1 MKDLNE
7 LIGTLAVEIAKEN
20 KDEAFK
26 KVIRAIELFYTENFF
41 LDKYEVSIFLTND
54 EKTVLSFACPEYLVN
69 SGMIP
74 VSSTEAFAAS
84 IYRRGNGLIEN
95 NLQQQKH
102 LSIFEIIRTPEDE
115 LKPVWKMMGTLIAVD
130 KDKLGVIEI
139 SRRASKQENAGE
151 DFMESDLMFL
161 ENTIKKL
168 APYIKK
174 VMPSNFRGKIT

>member
-26 KVIRAIELFYTENFF
+26 KVIHAIEVFYTENFF
-41 LDKYEVSIFLTND
+41 LDKYEVSIFLAND

-74 VSSTEAFAAS
+74 VSSTEAFTSS
-84 IYRRGNGLIEN
+84 IFRRGNSIIEN
-95 NLQQQKH
+95 NFQQQKH
-102 LSIFEIIRTPEDE
+102 LSIFEIIRTPDDE
-115 LKPVWKMMGTLIAVD
+115 LKPMWKMMGTLIAVD
-130 KDKLGVIEI
+130 KEKLGVIEI

-151 DFMESDLMFL
+151 DFMESDVMFL
-161 ENTIKKL
+161 ENTIRKL
-168 APYIKK
+168 APYLKR
-174 VMPSNFRGKIT
+174 VMPANFRGKIK